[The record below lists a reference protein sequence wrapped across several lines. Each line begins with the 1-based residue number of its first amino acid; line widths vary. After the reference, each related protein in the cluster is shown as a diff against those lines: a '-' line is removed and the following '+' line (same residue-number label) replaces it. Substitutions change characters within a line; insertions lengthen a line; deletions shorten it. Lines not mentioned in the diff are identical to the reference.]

1 MSRILRHIGNKDF
14 KRTRQRQVDEQREI
28 AAKKLKELQE
38 AEEERRHVEEIARP
52 YKSNWRE
59 ETQLQENDWTPVAGS
74 IANSTGTTFVST
86 ADNSTLLH
94 VTGLGGVEGTPKTA
108 TIDFGFGDTLE
119 VPAPDFSQLGLQGY
133 APPLASIQRKTDQ
146 KEDERIDAEIRKLE
160 EQIKQLTEQQNDL
173 HEEEMSTEPEY
184 TGWSEAE
191 YTDKVN
197 EINGKYSDIL
207 APYFKNMTGKFG
219 TGFGT
224 ASDAERKRAYAKAA
238 ELEPAHTAELNRL
251 SAEYKS
257 QTDAFVKARDAH
269 YAAYDKRNLT
279 LEAQKDVLNVQIV
292 KLEKQRPINKQLDA
306 SQQAYPNLPMMN
318 ARVQSAV
325 GTRQGGRSG
334 QGGRSLGSTTQRQGG
349 AINPSTP
356 APYATGISFSD
367 LASAAKQVRQDSL
380 ARNGE
385 APVNPN
391 IIGRLARSATD
402 NIRYAPGGQMVTGLP
417 TGRTYD
423 PNFRSNMKLQRIVPG
438 RNYGTPLQTM
448 SPGEINVGRMYK
460 DTNQLTRG
468 TPFGKKAGDYFAQPA
483 PTKGMRGIK
492 NPFGSVVNR
501 GWSGTPEIQ
510 IPKGG
515 PQAVRASADDLARA
529 AAKSSTKASRLLSRL
544 IPGANAILAGAD
556 VAQRSSQ
563 GDYFGAALG
572 GATAFPGPPGWAALA
587 LQMGYDALGRPFMGS
602 PSTVTPTSGRGAGRS
617 SFPTSDGNVVPRSN
631 SANANSVGQRGS
643 DGGMTDAQIKAAQDR
658 ANAARRAGKMS
669 DIRGSQANKGF
680 APDPKTGEPRYT
692 GMNDRQYSDA
702 TNKIADKYNKLRA
715 PIERQYAEFSGQQ
728 APASLMNKLNALND
742 AQTAEE
748 DALAAKR
755 AAQENSFN
763 DALQDYNDKQ
773 DAANQA
779 RQDALDE
786 IDNEEDPYSKL
797 LAELG
802 VKMEKLR
809 REGKSVKKVELIG
822 PGEEGYVDTTN
833 MANSIGYNRRI
844 IYTAA
849 AKKLQKQIL
858 ALQDAQ
864 MEWYNDRDKRREDA
878 ENADYSDAGGSSG
891 KGGRQFGGQGGL
903 PIGSTAIR
911 GGAIGKS
918 AGALPRPQNTSQSAA
933 LARQAASA
941 RMNPQQKRKRGI
953 KESTTWSRL
962 KKHLSEGMTT
972 ANMGAVYYSGE
983 GHVDLATAVSDF
995 TLSGPS
1001 GHGWNS
1007 VTKYLGS
1014 DRSKYDTIVVTVNSN
1029 SAEWEIVDGAYDV
1042 PDNLVALGK
1051 GGTGTYTVVI
1061 PRTYGALYYTARDNG
1076 SISFSTKYQRRTP
1089 LNVFVPLDDPDANAF
1104 IKDGSTDNLSR
1115 AQKKKKLEDQ
1125 LKSSEKYLNGKFS
1138 EGMPKGVTQI
1148 KDYQPQQSFMD
1159 IQVGNERITK
1169 QDGRTIRDTTRGIE
1183 AQPTPKPQPTRTP
1196 TPTRQPTP
1204 TKSAV
1209 PKLYQN
1215 RSASWIAGSV
1225 SASSTQQLTD
1235 QLRGTTVSVSK
1246 LKSLSKEVDRL
1257 DKVIGLGRGS
1267 VESLQRLIDLRN
1279 NTQEKIKAEIEGGKP
1294 DLKSITQ
1301 VPRSSDNQAELEK
1314 NIEASLKQLDIDNKE
1329 LKGEA
1334 LKRNIAVAA
1343 EIGLDILTL
1352 ITLISPIPGDEVAAL
1367 SAQGVK
1373 VGSKATAKKAV
1384 EKAFSKSNPS
1394 QRVKE
1399 FANKMYSSGLPRGQ
1413 GTFYP
1418 GGTGPESTAL
1428 RFYRNSYE
1436 PVGKVLSEKKRIK
1449 SRNSIVD
1456 KIRGYYDGKP
1466 SPLGFPVEE
1475 PPKMV
1480 NGYHPD
1486 LVDGKKVANRFNR
1499 LDPISARAMPKTG
1512 NPHIDKKVKVAR
1524 NKPK

>member
-1 MSRILRHIGNKDF
+1 MGRRYNRIKILVKEDRTPYTG
-14 KRTRQRQVDEQREI
+14 KRDLSGGWR
-28 AAKKLKELQE
+28 KKIISE
-38 AEEERRHVEEIARP
+38 
-52 YKSNWRE
+52 S
-59 ETQLQENDWTPVAGS
+59 DWTPVAGS

-86 ADNSTLLH
+86 IDNSTLLH

-119 VPAPDFSQLGLQGY
+119 VPAPAFNLLGLQGY
-133 APPLASIQRKTDQ
+133 APPLANIQRKKDQ
-146 KEDERIDAEIRKLE
+146 EEDERIDAEIRKLE

-251 SAEYKS
+251 AAEYKS

-269 YAAYDKRNLT
+269 YAAYDKRNLA
-279 LEAQKDVLNVQIV
+279 LEAQKDTLNAKIV
-292 KLEKQRPINKQLDA
+292 ELEKQRPINQQLDA
-306 SQQAYPNLPMMN
+306 SQQAYSNLPMMG

-325 GTRQGGRSG
+325 GARQYSYKPTTTDKRSQAAAARRENQAAAQQRQQARVDAEIDERMKELTSKRYEVESDFYNKWNKIKAALPPMPESLGQYMRLDPVKALASGQLNPEERNYLKSQVKYEKDFADAKKNDLGKKFDSITKEMEAASRRADQVSAQRNAVRTG

-349 AINPSTP
+349 AINPSTS
-356 APYATGISFSD
+356 APSVTGISFSD
-367 LASAAKQVRQDSL
+367 LVSGAKQVRQDNL
-380 ARNGE
+380 AKNGQ

-391 IIGRLARSATD
+391 IIGRLARSVTD
-402 NIRYAPGGQMVTGLP
+402 NTRYAPGGQMVTGLP

-468 TPFGKKAGDYFAQPA
+468 TPFGKKAGDYFVQPA
-483 PTKGMRGIK
+483 PKKGMRGIK

-544 IPGANAILAGAD
+544 IPGANITLAAAD
-556 VAQRSSQ
+556 ATQRTLE

-572 GATAFPGPPGWAALA
+572 GASAYPGPPGWAALA
-587 LQMGYDALGRPFMGS
+587 LQMGYDALGRPFKAS
-602 PSTVTPTSGRGAGRS
+602 PPNFSTPTSGRGAGRS
-617 SFPTSDGNVVPRSN
+617 SFPTSDGNVAPRN

-715 PIERQYAEFSGQQ
+715 PIERQYAEYAGQQ

-748 DALAAKR
+748 EALAAKR
-755 AAQENSFN
+755 AAQENAFN
-763 DALQDYNDKQ
+763 NALQDYNDKQ

-802 VKMEKLR
+802 AKMEKLR
-809 REGKSVKKVELIG
+809 REGKSVKRVEIIG

-849 AKKLQKQIL
+849 AKELQKQIL
-858 ALQDAQ
+858 AAQDAQ
-864 MEWYNDRDKRREDA
+864 MAWLNDRDKRREDA
-878 ENADYSDAGGSSG
+878 EKADYSDAGGSSG
-891 KGGRQFGGQGGL
+891 KGGRQLGGQGGL
-903 PIGSTAIR
+903 PLGSTTLR
-911 GGAIGKS
+911 GGAGNS
-918 AGALPRPQNTSQSAA
+918 LGARKPTPPENMSQSAA

-953 KESTTWSRL
+953 KESTWDRI
-962 KKHLSEGMTT
+962 
-972 ANMGAVYYSGE
+972 N
-983 GHVDLATAVSDF
+983 
-995 TLSGPS
+995 
-1001 GHGWNS
+1001 
-1007 VTKYLGS
+1007 KY
-1014 DRSKYDTIVVTVNSN
+1014 RY
-1029 SAEWEIVDGAYDV
+1029 
-1042 PDNLVALGK
+1042 
-1051 GGTGTYTVVI
+1051 
-1061 PRTYGALYYTARDNG
+1061 
-1076 SISFSTKYQRRTP
+1076 
-1089 LNVFVPLDDPDANAF
+1089 
-1104 IKDGSTDNLSR
+1104 
-1115 AQKKKKLEDQ
+1115 
-1125 LKSSEKYLNGKFS
+1125 
-1138 EGMPKGVTQI
+1138 
-1148 KDYQPQQSFMD
+1148 
-1159 IQVGNERITK
+1159 
-1169 QDGRTIRDTTRGIE
+1169 
-1183 AQPTPKPQPTRTP
+1183 
-1196 TPTRQPTP
+1196 
-1204 TKSAV
+1204 
-1209 PKLYQN
+1209 
-1215 RSASWIAGSV
+1215 
-1225 SASSTQQLTD
+1225 
-1235 QLRGTTVSVSK
+1235 
-1246 LKSLSKEVDRL
+1246 
-1257 DKVIGLGRGS
+1257 
-1267 VESLQRLIDLRN
+1267 
-1279 NTQEKIKAEIEGGKP
+1279 
-1294 DLKSITQ
+1294 
-1301 VPRSSDNQAELEK
+1301 
-1314 NIEASLKQLDIDNKE
+1314 
-1329 LKGEA
+1329 
-1334 LKRNIAVAA
+1334 
-1343 EIGLDILTL
+1343 
-1352 ITLISPIPGDEVAAL
+1352 
-1367 SAQGVK
+1367 
-1373 VGSKATAKKAV
+1373 
-1384 EKAFSKSNPS
+1384 
-1394 QRVKE
+1394 
-1399 FANKMYSSGLPRGQ
+1399 
-1413 GTFYP
+1413 
-1418 GGTGPESTAL
+1418 
-1428 RFYRNSYE
+1428 
-1436 PVGKVLSEKKRIK
+1436 
-1449 SRNSIVD
+1449 
-1456 KIRGYYDGKP
+1456 
-1466 SPLGFPVEE
+1466 
-1475 PPKMV
+1475 
-1480 NGYHPD
+1480 
-1486 LVDGKKVANRFNR
+1486 
-1499 LDPISARAMPKTG
+1499 
-1512 NPHIDKKVKVAR
+1512 
-1524 NKPK
+1524 

>member
-1 MSRILRHIGNKDF
+1 MSRILRHVGNKDF
-14 KRTRQRQVDEQREI
+14 KRTRQRQVDEQKER
-28 AAKKLKELQE
+28 AALKMKEWQE
-38 AEEERRHVEEIARP
+38 AEAERRQIEEISRP
-52 YKSNWRE
+52 FKSNWRK

-86 ADNSTLLH
+86 VDNSTLLH

-119 VPAPDFSQLGLQGY
+119 VPAPNFSELGLQGY
-133 APPLASIQRKTDQ
+133 APPLANIQRKTDQ
-146 KEDERIDAEIRKLE
+146 EEDERIDAEIRKLE

-173 HEEEMSTEPEY
+173 FEEEKSTEPEY

-191 YTDKVN
+191 YTEKVN
-197 EINGKYSDIL
+197 EINAKYSDIL

-219 TGFGT
+219 TGFGS
-224 ASDAERKRAYAKAA
+224 ASDAERKRAYAKAS
-238 ELEPAHTAELNRL
+238 ELEPAHTAELNDL
-251 SAEYKS
+251 ADEYKS
-257 QTDAFVKARDAH
+257 QTDAFVKAQDAH
-269 YAAYDKRNLT
+269 RAAYDKRNLT
-279 LEAQKDVLNVQIV
+279 LETQKEALRAKIAE
-292 KLEKQRPINKQLDA
+292 LEKQRPINQQLDA
-306 SQQAYPNLPMMN
+306 SQQAYPNLPLMN
-318 ARVQSAV
+318 ARVQSAAGASPTTFTSGRGAGRAAFGDVV
-325 GTRQGGRSG
+325 GNVLVPRNSANANSFGQRGSDGGRPDMSGAAQQAYPTAVRTG

-356 APYATGISFSD
+356 APSATGISFSD
-367 LASAAKQVRQDSL
+367 LASAANQVRQDNL
-380 ARNGE
+380 AKNGQ

-391 IIGRLARSATD
+391 IIGRLARSVTD
-402 NIRYAPGGQMVTGLP
+402 NTRYAPGGQMVTGLP

-468 TPFGKKAGDYFAQPA
+468 TPFGKKAGDYFVQPT
-483 PTKGMRGIK
+483 PKKGMRGIK
-492 NPFGSVVNR
+492 NPFGSVVSR
-501 GWSGTPEIQ
+501 GYSGTPEIQ

-572 GATAFPGPPGWAALA
+572 GATAIPGPAGWAALA
-587 LQMGYDALGRPFMGS
+587 GQMAYDALGRPFMGS

-617 SFPTSDGNVVPRSN
+617 SFSTSDGNVVPNDSF
-631 SANANSVGQRGS
+631 
-643 DGGMTDAQIKAAQDR
+643 AQ
-658 ANAARRAGKMS
+658 
-669 DIRGSQANKGF
+669 
-680 APDPKTGEPRYT
+680 
-692 GMNDRQYSDA
+692 
-702 TNKIADKYNKLRA
+702 
-715 PIERQYAEFSGQQ
+715 
-728 APASLMNKLNALND
+728 
-742 AQTAEE
+742 
-748 DALAAKR
+748 
-755 AAQENSFN
+755 
-763 DALQDYNDKQ
+763 Q
-773 DAANQA
+773 DAENKA

-802 VKMEKLR
+802 AKMEKLR
-809 REGKSVKKVELIG
+809 REGKSVKRVEIIG

-833 MANSIGYNRRI
+833 MANAIGYNRRI

-849 AKKLQKQIL
+849 AKELQNQIL
-858 ALQDAQ
+858 AAQDAQ
-864 MEWYNDRDKRREDA
+864 MAWLNDRDKRREDA
-878 ENADYSDAGGSSG
+878 EKADYSDAGGSSG
-891 KGGRQFGGQGGL
+891 SSGKGRQFGGQGGL
-903 PIGSTAIR
+903 PVGSTSLR

-918 AGALPRPQNTSQSAA
+918 AGARTPTPPENMSQSAA

-941 RMNPQQKRKRGI
+941 RMNPQQRRKKGKKGM
-953 KESTTWSRL
+953 KESTTWSRI

-983 GHVDLATAVSDF
+983 GDVDLATAVSNF

-1007 VTKYLGS
+1007 VTKTTGS

-1029 SAEWEIVDGAYDV
+1029 SSEWEVIDGSY
-1042 PDNLVALGK
+1042 NTNFRALGK
-1051 GGTGTYTVVI
+1051 GGTGSYTFVI
-1061 PRTYGALYYTARDNG
+1061 PRTYRQLYYTARHDG
-1076 SISFSTKYQRRTP
+1076 SISFSTKFQRRTP

-1148 KDYQPQQSFMD
+1148 KDYEPQQSFSKIAAAPQQGPLPPGPRGYKRPGTYD
-1159 IQVGNERITK
+1159 PNKFYNLAPGSLPSPNIPATGPGYSKGIDGTK
-1169 QDGRTIRDTTRGIE
+1169 VAASYPTTN
-1183 AQPTPKPQPTRTP
+1183 TP
-1196 TPTRQPTP
+1196 
-1204 TKSAV
+1204 
-1209 PKLYQN
+1209 
-1215 RSASWIAGSV
+1215 
-1225 SASSTQQLTD
+1225 
-1235 QLRGTTVSVSK
+1235 
-1246 LKSLSKEVDRL
+1246 L
-1257 DKVIGLGRGS
+1257 DKVGGFKGIPKGKGIYPMDKDGNLYNPQTGL
-1267 VESLQRLIDLRN
+1267 
-1279 NTQEKIKAEIEGGKP
+1279 
-1294 DLKSITQ
+1294 
-1301 VPRSSDNQAELEK
+1301 
-1314 NIEASLKQLDIDNKE
+1314 
-1329 LKGEA
+1329 
-1334 LKRNIAVAA
+1334 
-1343 EIGLDILTL
+1343 
-1352 ITLISPIPGDEVAAL
+1352 PI
-1367 SAQGVK
+1367 
-1373 VGSKATAKKAV
+1373 KKAGR
-1384 EKAFSKSNPS
+1384 K
-1394 QRVKE
+1394 QRTMV
-1399 FANKMYSSGLPRGQ
+1399 AHH
-1413 GTFYP
+1413 
-1418 GGTGPESTAL
+1418 
-1428 RFYRNSYE
+1428 E

-1449 SRNSIVD
+1449 SRNSIAD

-1475 PPKMV
+1475 PPKMK

-1524 NKPK
+1524 KKPK